1 MLFLTT
7 SYATILLD
15 HSPWSGFLYSD
26 RGWLVAGRQGAG
38 SGWES
43 EHYGWFAIDRSK
55 ETSYPTKRRCEVCQE
70 MRLIIAKIGPLSIK
84 EPCPNQCGRGRDVMV
99 RLTGVESKT
108 AVGNVV
114 PVRN

>member
-1 MLFLTT
+1 VSCYYRSQSLPVEWFSCM
-7 SYATILLD
+7 AT
-15 HSPWSGFLYSD
+15 
-26 RGWLVAGRQGAG
+26 GAG
-38 SGWES
+38 LLCEGRGGLAPVGKVNTMAGLLSIS
-43 EHYGWFAIDRSK
+43 VNK

-70 MRLIIAKIGPLSIK
+70 MRLIVAKIGPLSIK
-84 EPCPNQCGRGRDVMV
+84 GPCPNQCGRGRDVTV